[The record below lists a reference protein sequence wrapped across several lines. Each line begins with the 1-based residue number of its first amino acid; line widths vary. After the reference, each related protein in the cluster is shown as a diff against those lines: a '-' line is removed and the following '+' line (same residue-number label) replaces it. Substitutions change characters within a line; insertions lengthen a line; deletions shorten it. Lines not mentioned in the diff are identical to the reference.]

1 MEKDVMLSKLE
12 LHQLIGLIVVKEP
25 RHLLLPPFNGL
36 ISRTND
42 VGCPSDTA
50 MKLSAAFMI
59 S

>member
-1 MEKDVMLSKLE
+1 MLSKLE